1 MACIQ
6 HEDIPVSHE
15 TVPTEMRQQQP
26 LRNGEAAAAIV
37 AAGIG
42 CLTMGILTVLET
54 AVGGLHTLLQFYP
67 PAGSI
72 TGITSLMVVAWL
84 VSWVALHRLWK
95 SKQMNFTRMFVI
107 TLVCILLG
115 MVGIF
120 PPFVHLF
127 AW

>member
-1 MACIQ
+1 MASIQ
-6 HEDIPVSHE
+6 HEDLPVSRDI
-15 TVPTEMRQQQP
+15 PPAEMQQQQLLP
-26 LRNGEAAAAIV
+26 NGGAAAALV

-42 CLTMGILTVLET
+42 CLTMGVLTVLET
-54 AVGGLHTLLQFYP
+54 AIGGLHTLLQFYP

-72 TGITSLMVVAWL
+72 SGITSLMVVAWL
-84 VSWVALHRLWK
+84 VSWVALNRLWK

-127 AW
+127 A

>member
-1 MACIQ
+1 MASIQ

-15 TVPTEMRQQQP
+15 TPPTEMQQKQP
-26 LRNGEAAAAIV
+26 LPNGEAAAAIV

-54 AVGGLHTLLQFYP
+54 AIGGLHTVLQFYA

-72 TGITSLMVVAWL
+72 TGISSLMVSAWL

-107 TLVCILLG
+107 ALICILLG
-115 MVGIF
+115 VVGIF

-127 AW
+127 A

>member
-1 MACIQ
+1 MASIQ
-6 HEDIPVSHE
+6 HEDLPVSHDI
-15 TVPTEMRQQQP
+15 PPADMQQQP
-26 LRNGEAAAAIV
+26 LPNGGAAAALV

-54 AVGGLHTLLQFYP
+54 AIGRLHSLFQFYP

-72 TGITSLMVVAWL
+72 TGITSLMVIAWL

-95 SKQMNFTRMFVI
+95 SKQVNFTRMFVI

-115 MVGIF
+115 IVGIF

-127 AW
+127 VG